1 MDDKLMEKNPQGKS
15 KTRHPDRVT
24 LPPELLSKLDAWM
37 KHITD
42 RHRGVRLTRNNMIE
56 WLISSYPN
64 ELPSV
69 DIKTIAE
76 RFYDEERFLK
86 DAIRELRLK
95 KARGENV
102 SLAEI
107 LAKGGP
113 QKVPN
118 PNRAAKPKIAADVKA
133 IAKGPEAIA

>member
-1 MDDKLMEKNPQGKS
+1 MDDQLMEKHPQEKS
-15 KTRHPDRVT
+15 KIRHPDRVT
-24 LPPELLSKLDAWM
+24 LPPELISKLDAWM

-64 ELPSV
+64 ELPSA

-76 RFYDEERFLK
+76 QFYDEERFLK
-86 DAIRELRLK
+86 DAIHELRLK

-113 QKVPN
+113 QKTPN
-118 PNRAAKPKIAADVKA
+118 PKRTTKPKVAAKVATTAN
-133 IAKGPEAIA
+133 GPEAIA